1 MPRGKAKVKRPRKA
15 KEESTALV
23 VADKKQSAIQL
34 NTGLNPQSLME
45 AALKSGASMDVLE
58 RFMDLSDR
66 AAAKQAEMAF
76 RDSMSAFQSECPI
89 IIKKRAI
96 KGKDGKLRYKFAPIE
111 DILSQKNIAGMT
123 VKELLGRYGFSYMF
137 RTEQKTDP
145 PTMKVIIRI
154 SHLAG
159 HSEETDFT
167 IGKDPSEYMTDPQR
181 WLSARSFAMRV
192 TFLNGFGI
200 VSGNEDNDASTQGDP
215 EEEKRQAE
223 EEERKKKA
231 KAQLDALPAN
241 IKKGFDILGYKF
253 GTQWQFCNDREWDND
268 KIMAEINK
276 IIDKK
281 AQ

>member
-1 MPRGKAKVKRPRKA
+1 MPRGKAKVKKPRGK
-15 KEESTALV
+15 ESTALV
-23 VADKKQSAIQL
+23 VADKKQPANIQL
-34 NTGLNPQSLME
+34 NTNLDPQSLMV
-45 AALKSGASMDVLE
+45 AAIQSGANMDVLE

-66 AAAKQAEMAF
+66 AAAKQAEIAF
-76 RDSMSAFQSECPI
+76 RDAMSAFQSECPI

-96 KGKDGKLRYKFAPIE
+96 KGKDGKIRYKYSPIE
-111 DILSQKNIAGMT
+111 DVLSQKNMSGVT
-123 VKELLGRYGFSYMF
+123 VKELLGRHGFSYMF

-167 IGKDPSEYMTDPQR
+167 IEKDPSEYMTDPQR

-200 VSGNEDNDASTQGDP
+200 VSGNEDNDASDQGDP

-223 EEERKKKA
+223 EEARKKAA
-231 KAQLDALPAN
+231 KEKIGTLPEN
-241 IKKGFDILGYKF
+241 IKKGFEILGYKF
-253 GTQWQFCNDREWDND
+253 STQWQFCNDREWDHD

-276 IIDKK
+276 IIDRK